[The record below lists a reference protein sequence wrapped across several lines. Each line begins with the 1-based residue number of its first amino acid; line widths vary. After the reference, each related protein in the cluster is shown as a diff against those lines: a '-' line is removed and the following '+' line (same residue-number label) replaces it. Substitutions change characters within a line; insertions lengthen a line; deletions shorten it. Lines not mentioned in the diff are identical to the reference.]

1 MPNLSKKTIFGRAVL
16 GHFDDEEIKFE
27 WYSWR
32 NYYHKKII
40 YLFIFHSTFLSSL
53 TTNQKLF
60 RTTAAAFKMELVT
73 CTHRRCFVS
82 PKSLTDKSS
91 PITDSLYSQLVFP
104 RITSRK
110 LRPLILANTLSLS
123 RNGYVG
129 QINSS
134 SSTSNHNDLT
144 SKSSYNNINNK
155 LYKRID
161 SCLVIPPPN
170 GKKPR
175 AIIKFLGGA
184 FLGAVPEVTYSYLIE
199 LLAKEGYLVIS
210 VPYNVTF
217 DHAHAANQVYKRFH
231 SCLDTILTSGL
242 TGANLT
248 ASDIVNLPLYSVGHS
263 NGALLQALTAS
274 YFSEKIPKA
283 NVIISFNNRPATE
296 AVPYFEQLGPI
307 VSQMMPLV
315 EASPVYSMAR
325 SASGDAWK
333 MLLDTAGA
341 VIPGTDQEALVS
353 LNNFVDQLPSV
364 FNQVTEGI
372 SEFKPT
378 PFENRDCF
386 KTSYNVQH
394 TLLVKFNFDA
404 IDETDLLEETLR
416 PRVES
421 IGGTLEKVQLN
432 GNHITPCI
440 QEPKWQ
446 AGYWYT
452 PADAIAQ
459 GLKTLSLNEIRVL
472 SKTISDWFRR
482 FED

>member
-1 MPNLSKKTIFGRAVL
+1 
-16 GHFDDEEIKFE
+16 
-27 WYSWR
+27 
-32 NYYHKKII
+32 
-40 YLFIFHSTFLSSL
+40 
-53 TTNQKLF
+53 
-60 RTTAAAFKMELVT
+60 MELVT
-73 CTHRRCFVS
+73 SIHCRCFVS
-82 PKSLTDKSS
+82 PKSLTDKSL
-91 PITDSLYSQLVFP
+91 PITQSLYSQFEFP
-104 RITSRK
+104 RITGRK
-110 LRPLILANTLSLS
+110 HRPLIFANTLPLS
-123 RNGYVG
+123 CNGYVG

-134 SSTSNHNDLT
+134 STFNFNDLT
-144 SKSSYNNINNK
+144 SKSSFNNNSNNTI
-155 LYKRID
+155 YTRID

-184 FLGAVPEVTYSYLIE
+184 FIGAVPEVTYSYLIE

-217 DHAHAANQVYKRFH
+217 DHAHAANQVYQRFH

-242 TGANLT
+242 PDANLT
-248 ASDIVNLPLYSVGHS
+248 AADIVNLPLYSVGHS

-296 AVPYFEQLGPI
+296 AVPYFEQLGPL

-325 SASGDAWK
+325 NASGDAWK
-333 MLLDTAGA
+333 VLLDTAGA
-341 VIPGTDQEALVS
+341 IIPGSNQEALVS

-386 KTSYNVQH
+386 KKSYNVQH

-482 FED
+482 FEE